1 MLAVME
7 TYTKQ
12 QTVGSGQAGAADVI
26 LGQPTVEAPTDD
38 FKMHT
43 ALVEAGLA
51 SARPTVAANSGTA
64 VNPKLLRAFDAAG
77 IGDAEWL
84 RLPSPRARCRL
95 TGLSRT
101 GLNEL
106 IEDKS
111 IRAIKVRKPG
121 AQRGV
126 VLIHRASLL
135 DYLAKLDAVQNGD
148 TPQERGQL

>member
-1 MLAVME
+1 MPGMSLVSRVMGDINE
-7 TYTKQ
+7 H
-12 QTVGSGQAGAADVI
+12 QTVGSGQAGAAGVI
-26 LGQPTVEAPTDD
+26 LG
-38 FKMHT
+38 
-43 ALVEAGLA
+43 
-51 SARPTVAANSGTA
+51 RPTVAGNSGTA
-64 VNPKLLRAFDAAG
+64 INSTLIRAFDAAG

-106 IEDKS
+106 IEAKA

-126 VLIHRASLL
+126 VLIHRVSLL
-135 DYLAKLDAVQNGD
+135 DYLAKLDTEQNGAS
-148 TPQERGQL
+148 TKNGGQP

>member
-1 MLAVME
+1 MALIVTLMIHNQIQE
-7 TYTKQ
+7 
-12 QTVGSGQAGAADVI
+12 VGSGRAGAADVTF
-26 LGQPTVEAPTDD
+26 GRPTVAAPTDNTTI
-38 FKMHT
+38 HT
-43 ALVEAGLA
+43 ALVEAGLV
-51 SARPTVAANSGTA
+51 SAKPTVAGNAGTAANS
-64 VNPKLLRAFDAAG
+64 KLLRAFDAAS
-77 IGDAEWL
+77 IGDAEWM

-106 IEDKS
+106 IEAKI

-135 DYLAKLDAVQNGD
+135 EYLAKLDAEQNG
-148 TPQERGQL
+148 GGAK